1 MLLYT
6 SFLHSCSPL
15 RCGDHFAPIPLYRLP
30 AVANG
35 DHKQIIKW
43 QEDWEACDQLQMN
56 GSIAEHAA
64 LHEIGE
70 VGSRLHRRG
79 SDLARRLELLSGIPT
94 YYYLYRVGGLSAAEE
109 RARPCPGCGGP
120 WALAAPCTRSS
131 TSSASLAGW
140 CPTSPGTSRVGAYR
154 AQWRNKMAQ

>member
-1 MLLYT
+1 MAKQY
-6 SFLHSCSPL
+6 FKPGN
-15 RCGDHFAPIPLYRLP
+15 RLYRLP

-79 SDLARRLELLSGIPT
+79 SDLVKRLEALSGIPT
-94 YYYLYRVGGLSAAEE
+94 YYYLYRVGGLSVAEE
-109 RARPCPGCGGP
+109 RNRPCPGCGVRIVS
-120 WALAAPCTRSS
+120 LRIFLFAAG
-131 TSSASLAGW
+131 AG
-140 CPTSPGTSRVGAYR
+140 
-154 AQWRNKMAQ
+154 

>member
-6 SFLHSCSPL
+6 SFLHTCSPL

-70 VGSRLHRRG
+70 VGSRLQRRG
-79 SDLARRLELLSGIPT
+79 SDLGKRLEALTGIPT
-94 YYYLYRVGGLSAAEE
+94 YYYLYRVGGRSAVGESPSLSEL
-109 RARPCPGCGGP
+109 RR
-120 WALAAPCTRSS
+120 
-131 TSSASLAGW
+131 
-140 CPTSPGTSRVGAYR
+140 RVGAGR
-154 AQWRNKMAQ
+154 TLARDLRLQVRSCRLVANLSWDFKD